1 MTTQDTL
8 SGSLFAGRYRMSRK
22 LGGGG
27 MADVYLAEDQELGR
41 RVAVKMLHARYANDE
56 QFVERFRREATH
68 AAGLSHPNIVSIFD
82 RGEADGSY
90 YIVME
95 YVEGRTLK
103 ELIRSRGLCPVPVAI
118 AYTRQILAA
127 LRYAHRNGVVHRD
140 IKPHNVIV
148 DSEGVVKVTDFG
160 IARAGASQMTEE
172 GAIIGTAHYLSP
184 EQARGAP
191 VDQTSD
197 LYSAGIV
204 LFELLTG
211 EVPFT
216 GDSPVE
222 IAMKH
227 LSETPPVPS
236 ELRPDVPADL
246 DLVVVRALAKE
257 PADRYQ
263 SAAAMDADLET
274 VARGG
279 RVAAETA
286 EAATMVLSGE
296 RAIDATAATQ
306 VVRRAQAPQY
316 KPPDRSRPI
325 WPWLLGIGALIA
337 LLIGGWLLYSPI
349 KDQFQGSDTVAV
361 PYVVGIQAALAAQRI
376 EEEGLTPQVRRVSN
390 SDVEEGVVFAQNPTE
405 GTRVD
410 AGDGGPYRRLVRKAG
425 SDDSERRRPDG
436 RGRRGRADASRARR
450 TGRRGELRSRRGLG
464 DCAVAER
471 GHRGGGRHAGPGQR
485 VEGATTRQR
494 SERRRSP
501 VRPGSVRAP
510 ARRLRRLAHRRGLR
524 PGGGNRDAPDA
535 ERRLGGIARL
545 DGDGLR
551 LEGPVDLG
559 RAGRDGTG
567 RRDRTDD
574 APGGRVPVPHRLR
587 GHGRLRAGRHRERA
601 GSSRRVASRAQHDR
615 DALRRPLRRD
625 DRDHDNPVSS
635 RVRVAVL
642 AGGRSSEHEISIAS
656 ARSVVAALDPERY
669 DTVVVEIDKG
679 GRWELAS
686 GRGELPEA
694 SVETLPVVAHS
705 APAATLGQVD
715 VVLPI
720 LHGPFGEDG
729 TVQGLLELA
738 GVPYVG
744 AGVAAS
750 ALCMDKDLFKAVLR
764 DRGIPVARNVTLRE
778 GDEPAHDFD
787 YPVFVKPARLGSSV
801 GISKVRSDEE
811 LRAAVELARRHDDKV
826 LIEEGVDGVEVECGV
841 LGNRDPIA
849 SVVGEIVAHAD
860 WYDYSAKYDEG
871 GMDLVIPA
879 RISAESDADVRR
891 LAVDSFV
898 ATECEGM
905 ARIDFFVRPDGEV
918 VVNEINT
925 IPGFTS
931 TSVYAKLF
939 EAAGIPYAE
948 LLDRLIALA
957 LERHERRS
965 KLVF

>member
-236 ELRPDVPADL
+236 ELRPDVPGDL

-306 VVRRAQAPQY
+306 VVRRQPQQY
-316 KPPDRSRPI
+316 EPPDRSRPI
-325 WPWLLGIGALIA
+325 WPWLLGIGALLA
-337 LLIGGWLLYSPI
+337 LLIGGWLLYNPI

-361 PYVVGIQAALAAQRI
+361 PYVVGIQAALAVQRI

-390 SDVEEGVVFAQNPTE
+390 SDVEEGVVFLQNPTE

-410 AGDGGPYRRLVRKAG
+410 NGTVVRIDVSSGKPEVTIPSVVGQTAE
-425 SDDSERRRPDG
+425 D
-436 RGRRGRADASRARR
+436 
-450 TGRRGELRSRRGLG
+450 
-464 DCAVAER
+464 AVAEL
-471 GHRGGGRHAGPGQR
+471 
-485 VEGATTRQR
+485 T
-494 SERRRSP
+494 
-501 VRPGSVRAP
+501 
-510 ARRLRRLAHRRGLR
+510 
-524 PGGGNRDAPDA
+524 
-535 ERRLGGIARL
+535 
-545 DGDGLR
+545 
-551 LEGPVDLG
+551 
-559 RAGRDGTG
+559 RAG
-567 RRDRTDD
+567 
-574 APGGRVPVPHRLR
+574 L
-587 GHGRLRAGRHRERA
+587 
-601 GSSRRVASRAQHDR
+601 VAQVVEVNSDR
-615 DALRRPLRRD
+615 DEGTVTAQSP
-625 DRDHDNPVSS
+625 S
-635 RVRVAVL
+635 
-642 AGGRSSEHEISIAS
+642 AG
-656 ARSVVAALDPERY
+656 
-669 DTVVVEIDKG
+669 TVVVEGTQVRVNVSKG
-679 GRWELAS
+679 PRPVNVPNVVG
-686 GRGELPEA
+686 LPYD
-694 SVETLPVVAHS
+694 
-705 APAATLGQVD
+705 Q
-715 VVLPI
+715 
-720 LHGPFGEDG
+720 
-729 TVQGLLELA
+729 
-738 GVPYVG
+738 
-744 AGVAAS
+744 AAS
-750 ALCMDKDLFKAVLR
+750 ELQRA
-764 DRGIPVARNVTLRE
+764 G
-778 GDEPAHDFD
+778 
-787 YPVFVKPARLGSSV
+787 FVVS
-801 GISKVRSDEE
+801 
-811 LRAAVELARRHDDKV
+811 
-826 LIEEGVDGVEVECGV
+826 
-841 LGNRDPIA
+841 
-849 SVVGEIVAHAD
+849 
-860 WYDYSAKYDEG
+860 
-871 GMDLVIPA
+871 
-879 RISAESDADVRR
+879 
-891 LAVDSFV
+891 
-898 ATECEGM
+898 
-905 ARIDFFVRPDGEV
+905 RIDED
-918 VVNEINT
+918 
-925 IPGFTS
+925 S
-931 TSVYAKLF
+931 DQ
-939 EAAGIPYAE
+939 AAGIVTRQTPSGGSEGSRGSTVTVSVSRGPSTSAVPDVTAQDVAIAQTTLQAAGFRFRIVYEDTDDFAQDGIVNAQDPVGGSQAE
-948 LLDRLIALA
+948 PNTIVTLFVGRFVEAA
-957 LERHERRS
+957 ETTTTP
-965 KLVF
+965 